1 MWYKPT
7 LDALETRRSL
17 VRRLGNSPTHFIS
30 TQNSKW
36 LGLETR
42 KGCLTGAVRSA
53 RRRVRSVWP
62 AEGISDL
69 SYHIRGQFLSHTYV
83 CIYKVYMNVYE
94 CIRIYTVY
102 SKYVSIYDMYT
113 TMYPGCIYTRLLY
126 ILYTAVIHMYI
137 YTSGKGSILTDANT
151 PQKGLADETARSSD
165 PRHQRLAQ
173 RHRQTTLLHYDFKN
187 CVSKMREMRPKW
199 IRTCFSAFATRPPSP
214 PSSPPTTP
222 PFTAPLKGGVVGGY
236 ERIREDT
243 GGYGRIQDED
253 TSCILLY
260 PECILNVSITFFQ
273 YVGILA

>member
-1 MWYKPT
+1 
-7 LDALETRRSL
+7 
-17 VRRLGNSPTHFIS
+17 
-30 TQNSKW
+30 
-36 LGLETR
+36 
-42 KGCLTGAVRSA
+42 
-53 RRRVRSVWP
+53 
-62 AEGISDL
+62 
-69 SYHIRGQFLSHTYV
+69 
-83 CIYKVYMNVYE
+83 MNVYE

-113 TMYPGCIYTRLLY
+113 RCIPDVYIQDCYTSYTRR
-126 ILYTAVIHMYI
+126 YTRDIHMYI

-222 PFTAPLKGGVVGGY
+222 PFKGAA
-236 ERIREDT
+236 R
-243 GGYGRIQDED
+243 
-253 TSCILLY
+253 
-260 PECILNVSITFFQ
+260 P
-273 YVGILA
+273 